1 MDEMISDG
9 FEIYGTTNCEFCD
22 KAKSLLVT
30 YEKDYTFIDV
40 VENEDITAAFFKKFP
55 NVRTVPQIEWE
66 GKHIGGYIELRE
78 WLKDYG

>member
-1 MDEMISDG
+1 M
-9 FEIYGTTNCEFCD
+9 FEIYGTTDCDFCD
-22 KAKSLLVT
+22 KAKSLLAT